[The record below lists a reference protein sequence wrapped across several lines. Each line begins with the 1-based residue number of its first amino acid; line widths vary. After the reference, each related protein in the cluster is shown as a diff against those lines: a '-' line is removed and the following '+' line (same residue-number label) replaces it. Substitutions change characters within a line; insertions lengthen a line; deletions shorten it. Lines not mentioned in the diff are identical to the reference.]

1 MNKQYHRP
9 LPEDY
14 LMEERAPYTY
24 EDADLLNDDEALER
38 FIESER
44 LAFRAEWFRYVE
56 ENE

>member
-44 LAFRAEWFRYVE
+44 LAFRAEWFRYGE

>member
-44 LAFRAEWFRYVE
+44 LTFREEWFRYVE

>member
-1 MNKQYHRP
+1 MNKRYHRL

-14 LMEERAPYTY
+14 LVEERVPYTY

-38 FIESER
+38 LIESER
-44 LAFRAEWFRYVE
+44 FAFREEWFRYVE

>member
-1 MNKQYHRP
+1 MNKRYYRP

-14 LMEERAPYTY
+14 LVEERVPYTY

-38 FIESER
+38 FIENER
-44 LAFRAEWFRYVE
+44 FAFREEWFRYVE

>member
-1 MNKQYHRP
+1 MNKRYHRP

-14 LMEERAPYTY
+14 LVEERVPYTY
-24 EDADLLNDDEALER
+24 EDADLLNDEALER

-44 LAFRAEWFRYVE
+44 FAFREEWFRYAE

>member
-38 FIESER
+38 FIEGER
-44 LAFRAEWFRYVE
+44 LAFREEWFRYVE

>member
-1 MNKQYHRP
+1 MNKRYHRP

-14 LMEERAPYTY
+14 LAEERVPYTY

-38 FIESER
+38 FIESGR
-44 LAFRAEWFRYVE
+44 FAFREEWFRYVE

>member
-1 MNKQYHRP
+1 
-9 LPEDY
+9 
-14 LMEERAPYTY
+14 MEERAPYTY

-44 LAFRAEWFRYVE
+44 LAFRAKWFRYVE

>member
-1 MNKQYHRP
+1 
-9 LPEDY
+9 
-14 LMEERAPYTY
+14 MEERVPYTY

-44 LAFRAEWFRYVE
+44 FTFREEWFRYVE

>member
-1 MNKQYHRP
+1 MNKRYYRA

-24 EDADLLNDDEALER
+24 EDADLLNDDEALEH
-38 FIESER
+38 FIENER
-44 LAFRAEWFRYVE
+44 FAFREEWFRYLE

>member
-1 MNKQYHRP
+1 MNKRYNRP

-14 LMEERAPYTY
+14 LVEERVPYTY

-38 FIESER
+38 FIENER
-44 LAFRAEWFRYVE
+44 FAFREEWFRYVE